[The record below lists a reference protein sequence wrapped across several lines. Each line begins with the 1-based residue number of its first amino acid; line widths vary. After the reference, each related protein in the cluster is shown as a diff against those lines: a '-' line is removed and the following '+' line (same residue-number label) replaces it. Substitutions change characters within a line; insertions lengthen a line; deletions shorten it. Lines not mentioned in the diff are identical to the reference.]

1 MSPLAI
7 WGGRRAQAGAGSSG
21 GTTREPEW
29 TPNWAGSGF
38 GPGRDPADRDG
49 VSHNVEHILQLEVPI
64 IVRLGEKKL
73 PLRDVMLLVPG
84 TILELPKA
92 AESDLEMLVNNK
104 VVGQGV
110 AVKVGENF
118 GLRITKIGDARARV
132 MALGESPAASAGPAA
147 DAPSEDDDFAAL
159 AAAMLAGQ

>member
-1 MSPLAI
+1 
-7 WGGRRAQAGAGSSG
+7 
-21 GTTREPEW
+21 
-29 TPNWAGSGF
+29 
-38 GPGRDPADRDG
+38 

-132 MALGESPAASAGPAA
+132 MALGESPAASAGPSAGA